1 MLGEGV
7 RDGRWGSYNKGE
19 LFLCFLTL
27 LSPATLTPGG
37 AESPRE
43 SQTTEVPPL
52 LLGHEPKKANG
63 EENGLNPGTQ
73 GRVRGGEKSGG
84 DKEKD
89 RNQEAWGWFAVM

>member
-7 RDGRWGSYNKGE
+7 RDGRWGSCNKGE

-43 SQTTEVPPL
+43 SQATEVPPL

-84 DKEKD
+84 DKDKD